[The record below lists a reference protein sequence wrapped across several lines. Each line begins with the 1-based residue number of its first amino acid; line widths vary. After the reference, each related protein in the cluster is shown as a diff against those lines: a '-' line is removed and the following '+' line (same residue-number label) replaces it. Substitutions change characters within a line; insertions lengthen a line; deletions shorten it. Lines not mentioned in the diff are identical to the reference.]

1 MKNAK
6 IISVLL
12 VILSVG
18 IISLAITIESN
29 QSFNTKNEDT
39 IVKIDEIDTKNIAQ
53 SNVIVK
59 QVSNIEEDENYNLKL
74 SEVEMEVAPASI
86 IIPPRIEVYEGMT
99 LEELAAKI
107 DRNLGSDYIAGKGY
121 LIASQCIQ
129 LGVDPYVATA
139 IMLHET
145 GCNAKCSNL
154 TRYCNNVGGIKGSPG
169 CNGGSYKAYATLDE
183 GVIGFVNNLHKNY
196 YSKGL
201 TTIDAIGPKYAQST
215 TWVSK
220 IYSYVNKIRAN

>member
-12 VILSVG
+12 VILSIG
-18 IISLAITIESN
+18 IISLAITIEGN
-29 QSFNTKNEDT
+29 QSFNTKKEDT
-39 IVKIDEIDTKNIAQ
+39 IVKIDEFDTKNIAE
-53 SNVIVK
+53 SNIIVK
-59 QVSNIEEDENYNLKL
+59 QVSNMEEVYNNELKL
-74 SEVEMEVAPASI
+74 LEVDMEVTPVSV
-86 IIPPRIEVYEGMT
+86 PPRIEVYDGMT
-99 LEELAAKI
+99 LEELAIKI

-121 LIASQCIQ
+121 LIASQCLQ

-169 CNGGSYKAYATLDE
+169 CNGGSYKSYATLDE
-183 GVIGFVNNLHKNY
+183 GIIGFVNNLHKNY

-201 TTIDAIGPKYAQST
+201 TTIDSIGPKYAEST

>member
-1 MKNAK
+1 LKNAK

-12 VILSVG
+12 VILSIG
-18 IISLAITIESN
+18 IISLAITIEGN
-29 QSFNTKNEDT
+29 QSFNTKKEDT
-39 IVKIDEIDTKNIAQ
+39 IVKIDEFDTKNIAE
-53 SNVIVK
+53 SNIIVK
-59 QVSNIEEDENYNLKL
+59 QVSNMEEVYNNELKL
-74 SEVEMEVAPASI
+74 LEVDMEVTPVSV
-86 IIPPRIEVYEGMT
+86 PPRIEVYDGMT
-99 LEELAAKI
+99 LEELAIKI

-121 LIASQCIQ
+121 LIASQCLQ

-169 CNGGSYKAYATLDE
+169 CNGGSYKSYATLDE
-183 GVIGFVNNLHKNY
+183 GIIGFVNNLHKNY

-201 TTIDAIGPKYAQST
+201 TTIDSIGPKYAEST

>member
-12 VILSVG
+12 VILSIG
-18 IISLAITIESN
+18 IISLAITIEGN
-29 QSFNTKNEDT
+29 QSFNTKKEDT
-39 IVKIDEIDTKNIAQ
+39 IVKIDEFDTKNIAE
-53 SNVIVK
+53 SNIIVK
-59 QVSNIEEDENYNLKL
+59 QVSNMEEVYNNELKL
-74 SEVEMEVAPASI
+74 LEVDMEVTPVSV
-86 IIPPRIEVYEGMT
+86 PPRIEVYDGMT
-99 LEELAAKI
+99 LEELAIKI

-121 LIASQCIQ
+121 LIASQCLQ

-169 CNGGSYKAYATLDE
+169 CNGGSYKSYATLDE
-183 GVIGFVNNLHKNY
+183 GIIGFVNNLYKNY

-201 TTIDAIGPKYAQST
+201 TTIDSIGPKYAEST